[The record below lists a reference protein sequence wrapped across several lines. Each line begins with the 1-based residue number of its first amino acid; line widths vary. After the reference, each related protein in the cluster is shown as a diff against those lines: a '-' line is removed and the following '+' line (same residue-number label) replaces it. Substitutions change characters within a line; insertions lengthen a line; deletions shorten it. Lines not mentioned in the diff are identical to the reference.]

1 MMVKGGKGAKR
12 EKGKKNVCNGR
23 VVIRSLMK
31 FTRIGQYGVSSV
43 VITGA
48 NGVALGNISMTD
60 IKVKCANKKAG

>member
-1 MMVKGGKGAKR
+1 MEPK
-12 EKGKKNVCNGR
+12 EKKESNGR

-60 IKVKCANKKAG
+60 IKVKCANNKAG